1 MPTKRVLAFNQ
12 QLFHNPYFYENALD
26 FCFQQRAVLEIY
38 TIVGHDSIVL
48 DIIKK
53 GQLTT
58 YKKPLAESEKQF
70 KIRQVVLNS

>member
-1 MPTKRVLAFNQ
+1 MPTERALAFNQ
-12 QLFHNPYFYENALD
+12 HLFDNPYFYENALD
-26 FCFQQRAVLEIY
+26 FCFQQRVVLEID
-38 TIVGHDSIVL
+38 TIVGHDSIAL

-53 GQLTT
+53 SQLTT